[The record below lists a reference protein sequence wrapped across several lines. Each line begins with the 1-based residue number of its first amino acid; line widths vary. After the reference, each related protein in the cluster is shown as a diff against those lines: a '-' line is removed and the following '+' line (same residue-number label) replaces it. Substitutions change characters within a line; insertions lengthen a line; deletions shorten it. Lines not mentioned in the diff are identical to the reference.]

1 MTTIMVVLLTVLAV
15 CLAAVGYVVLRNR
28 ILFFMGLRNMP
39 RRMAQTVLI
48 VIGLMLS
55 TVIIS
60 AALST
65 GDTVDYSISKLAYE
79 TLGHVDETIQP
90 GNLQKDASS
99 LGDSGLDVEADQY
112 RDFRQATKTANNSNI
127 DGSMGVLFEPAP
139 VLNPTSR
146 LSEPHV
152 ELTGLD
158 TSALDGFPDVISA
171 EDGRVLD
178 VASLAPNEAYMNER
192 ATDKLGTKLGDTV
205 RFWVNNEPHEFK
217 ILDIVKDRV
226 LTGVEN
232 DQHKAGIV
240 NRLDTLQKLFGH
252 ERVSF
257 IAISNRGGVRDSVAL
272 TDSVEGDL
280 RGMIQNNNLRLG
292 LGDSKDDGIRTAE
305 QVGNFMATFFMIL
318 GLFSI
323 GAGVLLIIMI
333 FVMLAAERKSEMGMA
348 RAVGMKRGHL
358 VQIGRAS
365 CRERV

>member
-1 MTTIMVVLLTVLAV
+1 MNEFFGLSMTTIMVVLLTVLAV

-55 TVIIS
+55 TLIIS

-99 LGDSGLDVEADQY
+99 LGDSGLDVEGDQY
-112 RDFRQATKTANNSNI
+112 REFQQAIKTANNPSI

-171 EDGRVLD
+171 ENGRVLD

-192 ATDKLGTKLGDTV
+192 AADKLGTMPGDTV

-226 LTGVEN
+226 LTGVAN
-232 DQHKAGIV
+232 DEHKEGIV
-240 NRLDTLQKLFGH
+240 TRLAPC
-252 ERVSF
+252 RSCS
-257 IAISNRGGVRDSVAL
+257 AMSASAL
-272 TDSVEGDL
+272 S
-280 RGMIQNNNLRLG
+280 R
-292 LGDSKDDGIRTAE
+292 SRTAA
-305 QVGNFMATFFMIL
+305 VFVTALRSRTLSRATF
-318 GLFSI
+318 
-323 GAGVLLIIMI
+323 
-333 FVMLAAERKSEMGMA
+333 AASFRTITCAWALETPKTTGSARQNKSEISWP
-348 RAVGMKRGHL
+348 R
-358 VQIGRAS
+358 S
-365 CRERV
+365 S